1 MVGSR
6 ARALK
11 ENVPEIELVVADL
24 DDVNSLKKAFD
35 GAYGVFGLTDFWE
48 HGYDGEVRQG
58 KNLVDAAKAVGVKHF
73 VYSTF
78 VSEHSDVPHFDSK
91 LQVDGILE
99 NRYATNNSRILESIW
114 SPSDVIVYI
123 ILFRDT

>member
-24 DDVNSLKKAFD
+24 DDVDSLKKTFD

-48 HGYDGEVRQG
+48 HGFDGEVRQG

-78 VSEHSDVPHFDSK
+78 VSEQSDVPHFDSK
-91 LQVDGILE
+91 LEVDGILLS
-99 NRYATNNSRILESIW
+99 RYATDNGRILEGIW
-114 SPSDVIVYI
+114 GSSDVIVYI

>member
-24 DDVNSLKKAFD
+24 DDVNSLEKAFD
-35 GAYGVFGLTDFWE
+35 RAYGVFGLTDFWE

-58 KNLVDAAKAVGVKHF
+58 KKLVDAAKAVGVKHF

-78 VSEHSDVPHFDSK
+78 VGEHSDVPHFDSK
-91 LQVDGILE
+91 LEVDGILLS
-99 NRYATNNSRILESIW
+99 RYATDNGRILEGIW
-114 SPSDVIVYI
+114 GSSDVIVYI